1 MYKTA
6 IEEKRRVTSMLRKK
20 NFDRLDHL
28 EAVTIYNGTASFLSN
43 TQVKVVPADGSE
55 EFTVEGDQIFI
66 NIGSTPFVPPIEGI
80 EGNHQV
86 YLSGV
91 FVHVFRIWL

>member
-55 EFTVEGDQIFI
+55 EFTVEG
-66 NIGSTPFVPPIEGI
+66 GSTPFVPPIEGI